1 MFEANELDPT
11 TLLTGLPRSGTTLAC
26 ALLNE
31 YDDTLALPEPIQL
44 EQHGNRER
52 AVQDVDR
59 FVVDTRRNVLEFR
72 IAIAKHVDGEMR
84 DNFVDEPTGEPGLRR
99 PRAGHGMVKV
109 AKPLSSHFHLIIK
122 HPAEFTVLSDLLIG
136 RYPVVAL
143 VRHPLAVLAAWQTVD
158 MPVNR
163 GHMPMAEAFSPE
175 LTGLLASIPDQ
186 LARQVALMGWLLRTY
201 ARFPAAAV
209 IRYEDMLAQP
219 RQILG
224 RLTPNAADPAR
235 PLVAVDPVARYAGV
249 DFSRLARAL
258 LAIKDEAEV
267 FYPDFA
273 NSLARWL
280 AV

>member
-1 MFEANELDPT
+1 MNLSIT
-11 TLLTGLPRSGTTLAC
+11 TLLTGLPRSGTTLTC
-26 ALLNE
+26 ALLND

-52 AVQDVDR
+52 AVQEIGR
-59 FVVDTRRNVLEFR
+59 FVVDTRSNALEFGT
-72 IAIAKHVDGEMR
+72 AIAKHVDGEMR

-99 PRAGHGMVKV
+99 PRSEHGMLKV
-109 AKPLSSHFHLIIK
+109 AKPLSPHFHLIIK

-136 RYPVVAL
+136 RYPLVAL

-163 GHMPMAEAFSPE
+163 GHMPMAEVFSPE
-175 LTGLLASIPDQ
+175 LTGLLASISDR
-186 LARQVALMGWLLRTY
+186 LARQVALMGWLLGSY
-201 ARFPAAAV
+201 ARLPAGAV

-224 RLTPNAADPAR
+224 RFAPNAVDPLR
-235 PLVAVDPVARYAGV
+235 PLVAVDPVVRYASV
-249 DFSRLARAL
+249 NFSRLARAL
-258 LAIKDEAEV
+258 LAITDEAEV

-273 NSLARWL
+273 NSLAPWL
-280 AV
+280 AA